1 MVLVNII
8 KTLGIASVKTIYP
21 KILFANRIKE
31 IRLNNKSYFS
41 VIDKTN
47 VTSYLELNK
56 VTATLSLLS
65 FPILFLTE
73 GLQCQNFKT
82 SLYSRSLE
90 TVSDS
95 WVWSLV
101 CWPLDHWDMFDLTQY
116 IVHIKF
122 LQWNPTGILFPCSHA
137 T

>member
-56 VTATLSLLS
+56 ITATLNLLS
-65 FPILFLTE
+65 LPILFLTE

-82 SLYSRSLE
+82 SLYSPSLE

-122 LQWNPTGILFPCSHA
+122 LQWNPTGILFLCSHA